1 MNIIINGRHMD
12 LTENLKN
19 YAHQKIGKFKRYLDG
34 ITEAI
39 VTMSVE
45 KYRHRVEVT
54 LKINGSF
61 IQAESI
67 TGEMYSS
74 IDDVV
79 EKLEK
84 QIKRYKEKM
93 VSHRKNKKEVSAE
106 EEPKEAPS
114 LVIKRKTIDVKPM
127 SVEEAAMYIDMSDKN
142 FFVFT
147 NASSGDVNVIY
158 KMSDGNLGL
167 IEPKQ

>member
-19 YAHQKIGKFKRYLDG
+19 YTQEKIGKFKRYLDG

-54 LKINGSF
+54 LKVNGSF

-74 IDDVV
+74 IDEVV
-79 EKLEK
+79 EKLER

-93 VSHRKNKKEVSAE
+93 VSHRKNTRGVTVTEKLE
-106 EEPKEAPS
+106 EGTPP
-114 LVIKRKTIDVKPM
+114 VIKRKTIDVKPM
-127 SVEEAAMYIDMSDKN
+127 SVEEAAMHIEMSDKN

-147 NASSGDVNVIY
+147 NARSGDVNVIY
-158 KMSDGNLGL
+158 KRSDGNLGL
-167 IEPKQ
+167 IEPRH

>member
-12 LTENLKN
+12 LTDNLKN
-19 YAHQKIGKFKRYLDG
+19 YAQEKIGKFKRYLNG

-54 LKINGSF
+54 LKVNGSI
-61 IQAESI
+61 IQAEGI

-74 IDDVV
+74 IDEVV
-79 EKLEK
+79 EKLER

-93 VSHRKNKKEVSAE
+93 VSHRKNKKEVPVTTATE
-106 EEPKEAPS
+106 EGRT
-114 LVIKRKTIDVKPM
+114 LVIKRKTIDAKPM
-127 SVEEAAMYIDMSDKN
+127 SVEDAAMHIEMSDKH

-147 NASSGDVNVIY
+147 NAHSGNVNVIY
-158 KMSDGNLGL
+158 KRGDGNLGL